1 MSRYPVSRIVRD
13 LPVSVPFVGPE
24 ALSRQRGRS
33 FKARLGAN
41 ESIFGPSPRAVAVMR
56 DAADEAW
63 MYADPENFELETA
76 IAAFHGV
83 GAENVVVG
91 EGIDGLLGLT
101 VKIAVEPGQAVV
113 TSDGAYPTFN
123 FHVDAHG
130 GRLVKVPFRDDRED
144 LGALLDRAKSVR
156 AAVLYVS
163 NPNNPMGSWWHRDE
177 IARLIAGLPGNLLLI
192 LDEAYSDTAPADAI
206 LPIDVSNPQVLR
218 FRTFSKAYGLAGARV
233 GYAVGDAALVQMFE
247 KVRNHYG
254 MGRTG
259 QLGALAALADQE
271 YLRTAVAQ
279 INRARERIAAI
290 ARDNGLMPLP
300 SATNF
305 VAIDCGC
312 ARLALGKQSAT
323 QSDGAI
329 AKAIL
334 DGVLA
339 RDVFIRKPGVAPL
352 DRCIR
357 VSCGPDADLDLFA
370 GALRGA
376 LDDLR
381 SS

>member
-1 MSRYPVSRIVRD
+1 MSRYPISRIVRD

-41 ESIFGPSPRAVAVMR
+41 ESIFGPSPKAVAVMR
-56 DAADEAW
+56 DAAADAW

-144 LGALLDRAKSVR
+144 LGALLDRAKSER

-279 INRARERIAAI
+279 ISRARERIAAI

-305 VAIDCGC
+305 VAIDCGG
-312 ARLALGKQSAT
+312 ARLALGKRSAT

-329 AKAIL
+329 ANDIL

>member
-1 MSRYPVSRIVRD
+1 
-13 LPVSVPFVGPE
+13 VSVPFVGPE
-24 ALSRQRGRS
+24 ALARARDRP

-41 ESIFGPSPRAVAVMR
+41 ESIFGPSPKAIAVMR
-56 DAADEAW
+56 DAASECW
-63 MYADPENFELETA
+63 MYADPESFELESA
-76 IAAFHGV
+76 IARFHGV
-83 GAENVVVG
+83 GVDNVVVG

-101 VKIAVEPGQAVV
+101 VKIAVEPGAVVV

-123 FHVDAHG
+123 FHVEAHG
-130 GRLVKVPFRDDRED
+130 GRLVKVPFRDDHED
-144 LGALLDRAKSVR
+144 LEALLDRAKAER

-177 IARLIAGLPGNLLLI
+177 IARLIAALPGDLLLI
-192 LDEAYSDTAPADAI
+192 LDEAYSDTAPADAV
-206 LPIDVSNPQVLR
+206 LPIDVGNPQVLR

-233 GYAVGDAALVQMFE
+233 GYAVGDAALVQTFE

-259 QLGALAALADQE
+259 QLGALAALADQD
-271 YLRTAVAQ
+271 YLRAALGR
-279 INRARERIAAI
+279 IARARDRIAAI
-290 ARDNGLMPLP
+290 AGDNGLAPLP

-305 VAIDCGC
+305 VAIDCG
-312 ARLALGKQSAT
+312 R
-323 QSDGAI
+323 DGAH
-329 AKAIL
+329 AQAVL

-370 GALRGA
+370 EALHA
-376 LDDLR
+376 SLR
-381 SS
+381 DARAG